1 MSAFVAKPDI
11 PRTSR
16 SVRNH
21 PKQICRRIAPESDET
36 MAPVVRWSKQRK
48 RTRRTNMK
56 LALLAALLVVAIG
69 FARVAN
75 AQDVQGMGSS
85 TTGKATVGQSANVSS
100 QENLRGEIATVDE
113 ASGKISVKLSGTV
126 GSSDSTTPT
135 FFKVQ
140 DGLIFNAV
148 KPGDKISFTVEKVG
162 EDMTIKTLTKD

>member
-1 MSAFVAKPDI
+1 MKPA
-11 PRTSR
+11 S
-16 SVRNH
+16 
-21 PKQICRRIAPESDET
+21 
-36 MAPVVRWSKQRK
+36 
-48 RTRRTNMK
+48 
-56 LALLAALLVVAIG
+56 LAALLVVGIG
-69 FARVAN
+69 LAGVAN

-85 TTGKATVGQSANVSS
+85 TTGKAATVGQSASVSN

-162 EDMTIKTLTKD
+162 EDMTIKTLTKN